1 MPESK
6 SIPRP
11 EQPRPDWDRAGPWT
25 NLNGEWSFAF
35 DDNDAGLE
43 ERWYERSASDEQT
56 FNRRIVVPFAF
67 QTAASG
73 IGERRNTEV
82 VWYARQLKRDEVD
95 LDSEAAGSSTQRQWQ
110 IHFGAVDYEATVWIN
125 GRRAAHHVGGHVPF
139 SADVDDDSVAALQ
152 KGEEVQIVLRV
163 QDRLQDLT
171 QPRGKQVSRWMG
183 MTIATAI
190 SDALAFAPF
199 GHKPSLPH
207 ASACP

>member
-35 DDNDAGLE
+35 DDKDAGLE

-82 VWYARQLKRDEVD
+82 VWYARQLKREELD
-95 LDSEAAGSSTQRQWQ
+95 LDSGAAGSSTQRQWQ

-125 GRRAAHHVGGHVPF
+125 ARRAAHHVGGHVPF

-171 QPRGKQVSRWMG
+171 QPRGKQVSRWM
-183 MTIATAI
+183 A
-190 SDALAFAPF
+190 
-199 GHKPSLPH
+199 
-207 ASACP
+207 